1 MNIEETSD
9 FTKVINAKRF
19 NGPDELA
26 ADYLKERNESKA
38 SYPKD
43 ELDDLPPFIVPH
55 PELDLLN
62 RSPVE
67 WPQVQAVDNPMHCE
81 V

>member
-1 MNIEETSD
+1 MLSVRWEIVKSPPLS
-9 FTKVINAKRF
+9 
-19 NGPDELA
+19 GPLA
-26 ADYLKERNESKA
+26 LPGS
-38 SYPKD
+38 SSSIL
-43 ELDDLPPFIVPH
+43 LDQKLGTDLPPFIVPH
-55 PELDLLN
+55 SELDLLN

>member
-1 MNIEETSD
+1 MHFATFLPAILSNRKSRVRLRLMGETLKRNGICRRIE
-9 FTKVINAKRF
+9 
-19 NGPDELA
+19 
-26 ADYLKERNESKA
+26 
-38 SYPKD
+38 
-43 ELDDLPPFIVPH
+43 DDLPPFIVPH
-55 PELDLLN
+55 LELDLLN